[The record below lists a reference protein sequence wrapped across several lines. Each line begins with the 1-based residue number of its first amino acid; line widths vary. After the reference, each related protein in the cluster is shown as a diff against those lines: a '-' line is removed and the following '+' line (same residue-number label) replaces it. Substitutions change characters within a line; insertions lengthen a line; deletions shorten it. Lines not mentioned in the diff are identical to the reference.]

1 MAAVAMATQQPRYMD
16 GSEIRLAR
24 HWWEEDDVSVAEIA
38 RRLRRSP
45 SSLWRLFGGEA
56 SASKGV
62 GRKAKLTD
70 LDKPLGEVGGRH
82 GEESGHPVYCHR
94 AVIDECMQRTCQILR
109 ARSGELARDL
119 GIEGLRKCTAYRI
132 TVGLL

>member
-1 MAAVAMATQQPRYMD
+1 MATQQPRYMD

-70 LDKPLGEVGGRH
+70 LDKDRLEKLVA
-82 GEESGHPVYCHR
+82 SMVKKSNTQYIVTVLSLTSACSVR
-94 AVIDECMQRTCQILR
+94 A
-109 ARSGELARDL
+109 
-119 GIEGLRKCTAYRI
+119 KF
-132 TVGLL
+132 